1 MGVIPSAKQIRDQ
14 IVKANKLHPDWTI
27 SRIASELG
35 YSPLF
40 IIEALHLG
48 EIEGDFKRD
57 EEKDTL
63 VDVQWPERVSS
74 SELLD
79 DLYESIHKVVG
90 YFNAK
95 EMDIEEGLM
104 WQWLNGVR
112 PLMIEFTIDDL
123 VMGDKIAKYDL
134 TDPKDEKSVYTFL
147 TLPENKD
154 KQWGRKQ
161 FKVAPEEE

>member
-1 MGVIPSAKQIRDQ
+1 MIPSVRQILDQ
-14 IVKANKLHPDWTI
+14 MVKAHKLHPDWTI

-48 EIEGDFKRD
+48 EAHGDFKRD
-57 EEKDTL
+57 EENDTL
-63 VDVQWPERVSS
+63 VDVKWLDRVSS
-74 SELLD
+74 SEQLD
-79 DLYESIHKVVG
+79 HIYESVRNVVY
-90 YFNAK
+90 YFNEK

-104 WQWLNGVR
+104 WQWLNGIR

-123 VMGDKIAKYDL
+123 VMGNKIAKYDL
-134 TDPKDEKSVYTFL
+134 TDPKDAENVYTFL

-154 KQWGRKQ
+154 KQWGTKQ
-161 FKVAPEEE
+161 FKVAPEKE

>member
-1 MGVIPSAKQIRDQ
+1 MIPSANQILDQ
-14 IVKANKLHPDWTI
+14 IVKAHKLHSDWTI

-48 EIEGDFKRD
+48 EAHGDFKRD
-57 EEKDTL
+57 EEKDML
-63 VDVQWPERVSS
+63 VDVQGLDRVSS
-74 SELLD
+74 SAQLD
-79 DLYESIHKVVG
+79 HIYESVRNVVS
-90 YFNAK
+90 YFNEK

-104 WQWLNGVR
+104 WQWLNGIR

-123 VMGDKIAKYDL
+123 VMTDKIVKYNL
-134 TDPKDEKSVYTFL
+134 TDPEDLKNVYTFL

-154 KQWGRKQ
+154 KKWGRKQ
-161 FKVAPEEE
+161 FKVAPEKE

>member
-1 MGVIPSAKQIRDQ
+1 MIPSAKQILDQ
-14 IVKANKLHPDWTI
+14 IVKAHKLHPDWTI

-48 EIEGDFKRD
+48 EEHGDFKRD
-57 EEKDTL
+57 EEKDML
-63 VDVQWPERVSS
+63 VDVQWLDRVSS
-74 SELLD
+74 SEQLD
-79 DLYESIHKVVG
+79 SIYESVHNVVS

-123 VMGDKIAKYDL
+123 VMGGKIVKYDL

-154 KQWGRKQ
+154 KQYGRKQ
-161 FKVAPEEE
+161 FKVAPEKE